1 MLNNFILVII
11 KYLND
16 IIYLDKG
23 VYMKKKFKLLLLIL
37 MVLIIPTGC
46 MKIEAGVTIN
56 KDGSMDYALI
66 TALEKEYANNDT
78 TNKID
83 EDTIKDYKKKNI
95 NVDNYEDD
103 KYKGYI
109 YSVHYDNIDQLSSM
123 ADDTSC
129 TINITEKEID
139 NVYCFKKENN
149 LFSTKYTARFNA
161 SFADS
166 QVKDATD
173 QAGSEYA
180 EQILKNMDLKF
191 KVKLPVKPGKNNATT
206 QDGNT
211 LTWDFMD
218 SNLKN
223 EKYIEFEFET
233 PNKLVIVLAAIA
245 CVIVVSLVIAI
256 IIATINKN
264 KNKPVEEKEEVE
276 ETLEIPQQSNPVV
289 NALLSPDGNDI
300 NNLNK

>member
-1 MLNNFILVII
+1 
-11 KYLND
+11 
-16 IIYLDKG
+16 
-23 VYMKKKFKLLLLIL
+23 MKKKFKLLLLIL

-56 KDGSMDYALI
+56 KDGSMDYSLI
-66 TALEKEYANNDT
+66 TALEKEYADNDT

-83 EDTIKDYKKKNI
+83 EDTIKDFKKKNI

-123 ADDTSC
+123 ADETSC
-129 TINITEKEID
+129 TIDITEKEID
-139 NVYCFKKENN
+139 NVYCFKKETN
-149 LFSTKYTARFNA
+149 LFTTKYIAKFNA
-161 SFADS
+161 NFADTQKDEATS
-166 QVKDATD
+166 QLDNDT
-173 QAGSEYA
+173 A
-180 EQILKNMDLKF
+180 EKLLKNMDLKF

-206 QDGNT
+206 VDGNT
-211 LTWDFMD
+211 MIWDLTD
-218 SNLKN
+218 SKLAD
-223 EKYIEFEFET
+223 EKYLSFEFET

-245 CVIVVSLVIAI
+245 CLIVVALVIAI